1 MYALFFDQ
9 RGFDMQLS
17 FKPALPEDVDTLF
30 CLNKELIDRYEDVQ
44 NIPYD
49 DVLKWV
55 RRKIEKAIHTYT
67 RIYADGVHAGFYRFV
82 ANEEKMELDD
92 LYIFPEFQSRGIG
105 TRVVEKCCGETEK
118 SVMLYVFIRNTGAWQ
133 LYQRL
138 GFEIQENIHDS
149 RYIMVRENL

>member
-1 MYALFFDQ
+1 M
-9 RGFDMQLS
+9 RLS
-17 FKPALPEDVDTLF
+17 YQPAFPEDVDTIF
-30 CLNKELIDRYEDVQ
+30 RFNKELIDRYENIQ

-49 DVLKWV
+49 DVLNWV

-67 RIYADGVHAGFYRFV
+67 RVYADGVHVGFYRFV

-105 TRVVEKCCGETEK
+105 TCVIEKCCVETEK
-118 SVMLYVFIRNTGAWQ
+118 PVMLYVFIRNTGAWK

-138 GFEIQENIHDS
+138 GFEIRENIRGS

>member
-1 MYALFFDQ
+1 M
-9 RGFDMQLS
+9 RLS
-17 FKPALPEDVDTLF
+17 YQPALPEDVDTIF
-30 CLNKELIDRYEDVQ
+30 RFNKDLIDRYE
-44 NIPYD
+44 NIQDISYD
-49 DVLKWV
+49 DVLGWV

-67 RIYADGVHAGFYRFV
+67 RIYADGVHVGFYRFV

-105 TRVVEKCCGETEK
+105 TCVIEKCCVETEK
-118 SVMLYVFIRNTGAWQ
+118 PVMLYVFIRNTGAWK

-138 GFEIQENIHDS
+138 GFEIRENIRGS

>member
-1 MYALFFDQ
+1 MRLSY
-9 RGFDMQLS
+9 QL
-17 FKPALPEDVDTLF
+17 ALPEDVDTIF
-30 CLNKELIDRYEDVQ
+30 RFNKDLIDRYE
-44 NIPYD
+44 NIQDISYD
-49 DVLKWV
+49 DVLGWV

-67 RIYADGVHAGFYRFV
+67 RIYADGVHVGFYRFV

-105 TRVVEKCCGETEK
+105 TCVIEKCCVETEK
-118 SVMLYVFIRNTGAWQ
+118 PVMLYVFIRNTGAWK

>member
-1 MYALFFDQ
+1 MRLSY
-9 RGFDMQLS
+9 QL
-17 FKPALPEDVDTLF
+17 ALPEDVDTIF
-30 CLNKELIDRYEDVQ
+30 RFNKDLIDRYE
-44 NIPYD
+44 NIQDISYD
-49 DVLKWV
+49 DVLGWV

-67 RIYADGVHAGFYRFV
+67 RIYADGVHVGFYRFV

-105 TRVVEKCCGETEK
+105 TCVIEKCCVETEK
-118 SVMLYVFIRNTGAWQ
+118 PVMLYVFIRNTGAWQ

-138 GFEIQENIHDS
+138 GFEIRENIRGS